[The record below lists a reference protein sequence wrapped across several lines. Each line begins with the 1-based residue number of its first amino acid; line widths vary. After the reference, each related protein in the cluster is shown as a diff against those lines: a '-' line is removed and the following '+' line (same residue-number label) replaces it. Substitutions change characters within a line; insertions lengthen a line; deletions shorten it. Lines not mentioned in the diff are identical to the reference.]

1 MQWYLHILSFNNLT
15 AILMFKIL
23 KNIQRSSL
31 PHLMYGHEMPFFFFD
46 LDILPTKK
54 GMKINHHL

>member
-1 MQWYLHILSFNNLT
+1 
-15 AILMFKIL
+15 MFKIL